1 MYQIDPSEKTYTMV
15 NLLTAMEQVGQ
26 GMSEEMEI
34 TATNEIKNIAGY
46 KCTKY
51 IVTGMEVKTDHW
63 VSRDVKGY
71 REYSAAIENLEKKLN
86 KSPSMEKF
94 GMSGISSKEG
104 FPVMTVTDMMG
115 MKSTTTLKNIQKK
128 SLSKSLFIIP
138 EGYKL
143 IEVKLPEQ

>member
-34 TATNEIKNIAGY
+34 TATNEIKKIAGY

-63 VSRDVKGY
+63 VSREVKGY
-71 REYSAAIENLEKKLN
+71 REYSAAIEKMEKKLN